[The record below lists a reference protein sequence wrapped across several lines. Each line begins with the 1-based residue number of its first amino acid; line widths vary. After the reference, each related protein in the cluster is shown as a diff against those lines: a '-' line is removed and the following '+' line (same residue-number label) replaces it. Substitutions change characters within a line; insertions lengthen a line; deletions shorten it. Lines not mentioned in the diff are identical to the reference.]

1 MEYLIQ
7 GKLDN
12 TVHDITYDQLK
23 ILYEDNAREAEECR
37 KLTESSYR
45 GESFFTPHGN
55 VNVESDL
62 EFLLRD
68 PKTSGMRMYYPHG
81 VVIGQSERRNFYRG
95 ENRVFP
101 SSIPSLL
108 RKLKSYKTREEQELY
123 RLVADMR
130 IAEFSFFLQKFQHVQ
145 NWKDSDVLY
154 EPLAQHYGLETGWLD
169 ITSDFNTALFFATC
183 YWDGKQWLPLS
194 KKQTEKDENHKYG
207 MIFHMPSNR
216 MPMRWLDA
224 LDKLKPWKDEP
235 IDDGNGHVRY
245 ERLEY
250 PLYRG
255 ELKNIIYPLGFQP
268 FMRCHMQNG
277 YGIYMRC
284 PQPLQKDIDFE
295 KLRFRHSEKLSQK
308 VFDLMKGGELV
319 YPHEGLREARFIIDT
334 IRTAVSFSEDAFQYA
349 LYRSHYYRLKDID
362 KAREDLSKF
371 RIEGKT
377 VEITKAHPWK
387 ISSGRRKR
395 IDEVYKNFSVQS
407 WYKIMVL
414 DRPQFPEPSPFL
426 EPWMLPDKESG
437 EGVKDFRIREKAG
450 CGYSIASRNLL
461 SLLST
466 VKYAKLTDF

>member
-1 MEYLIQ
+1 
-7 GKLDN
+7 
-12 TVHDITYDQLK
+12 
-23 ILYEDNAREAEECR
+23 
-37 KLTESSYR
+37 
-45 GESFFTPHGN
+45 
-55 VNVESDL
+55 
-62 EFLLRD
+62 
-68 PKTSGMRMYYPHG
+68 
-81 VVIGQSERRNFYRG
+81 
-95 ENRVFP
+95 
-101 SSIPSLL
+101 
-108 RKLKSYKTREEQELY
+108 
-123 RLVADMR
+123 
-130 IAEFSFFLQKFQHVQ
+130 
-145 NWKDSDVLY
+145 
-154 EPLAQHYGLETGWLD
+154 
-169 ITSDFNTALFFATC
+169 
-183 YWDGKQWLPLS
+183 
-194 KKQTEKDENHKYG
+194 
-207 MIFHMPSNR
+207 
-216 MPMRWLDA
+216 
-224 LDKLKPWKDEP
+224 
-235 IDDGNGHVRY
+235 
-245 ERLEY
+245 
-250 PLYRG
+250 
-255 ELKNIIYPLGFQP
+255 
-268 FMRCHMQNG
+268 MRCHMQNG

-284 PQPLQKDIDFE
+284 PQPLQEDNEFE

-387 ISSGRRKR
+387 ISSGRRKK

-414 DRPQFPEPSPFL
+414 DRPLFQESGPFL

-437 EGVKDFRIREKAG
+437 EGVKDFKIREKAG